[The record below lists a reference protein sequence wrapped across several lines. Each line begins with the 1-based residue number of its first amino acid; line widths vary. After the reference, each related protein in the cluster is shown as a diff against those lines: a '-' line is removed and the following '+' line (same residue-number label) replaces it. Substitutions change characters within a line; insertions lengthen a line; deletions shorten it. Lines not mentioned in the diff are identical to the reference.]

1 MIIQRQKE
9 IGSSKIAMF
18 AMLALVGI
26 FVAVLG
32 GTKYWQIS
40 KAMAAGAHHGPP
52 PQAVTTT
59 IVAESSWQPKL
70 EVVGSLAPS
79 QGVTLAVEEDGK
91 VSKIAFE
98 SGAHVKAG
106 DVLVELDT
114 SVEQAQLQSAQ
125 ARLELARINLRR
137 VQTLFKQSA
146 ISEQAVN
153 NAVSEE
159 KAADGD
165 VKAIEGTIARKK
177 IIAPFD
183 GRAGIRMVNVGQY
196 MQKSWGVVPLHALDP
211 MYLDFSVPE
220 REMGSLSIGQTIKF
234 TVDVFA
240 DEEFTGKI
248 TAIDP
253 QVTPS
258 TRNVKAQATL
268 ANPGERLMSG
278 MFAKVKIYVG
288 EQRQVL
294 AIPSSAI
301 NYAPYGNSV
310 FVVEKMKGPA
320 GEYLGVRQQFVTLG
334 GTEGDLVEVSKG
346 LEKGQEIVTSGTFKL
361 QGGMP
366 VIINNTVLPS
376 SETSPKVE
384 NT

>member
-1 MIIQRQKE
+1 MTLKKLE
-9 IGSSKIAMF
+9 LGGTKIAMVV
-18 AMLALVGI
+18 MLGVVGI
-26 FVAVLG
+26 FILVMG
-32 GTKYWQIS
+32 GAKYWQIS
-40 KAMAAGAHHGPP
+40 KAMAAGAMQGPP

-59 IVAESSWQPKL
+59 VVAESSWQPTL
-70 EVVGSLAPS
+70 EVVGSLTPS

-91 VSKIAFE
+91 VSKIAFD
-98 SGAHVKAG
+98 SGARVKAG

-125 ARLELARINLRR
+125 ARLELARINLKR

-177 IIAPFD
+177 IIAPFE

-196 MQKSWGVVPLHALDP
+196 LQKGSSVVPLHALDP

-220 REMGSLSIGQTIKF
+220 RDMASLSLGQEVKF
-234 TVDVFA
+234 TVEVFEG
-240 DEEFTGKI
+240 EEFSGKV

-253 QVTPS
+253 QVS
-258 TRNVKAQATL
+258 TSNRNVRAQATI

-278 MFAKVKIYVG
+278 MFAKVKIHVG
-288 EQRQVL
+288 GERAVL
-294 AIPSSAI
+294 AIPTSSI
-301 NYAPYGNSV
+301 SYAPYGNSV
-310 FVVEKMKGPA
+310 FVVEKMTGPA
-320 GEYLGVRQQFVTLG
+320 GEFVGVKQQFVTLG
-334 GTEGDLVEVSKG
+334 GSEGDMVEVSKG

-366 VIINNTVLPS
+366 VIINNSVLPS
-376 SETSPKVE
+376 SDTQPKVE